1 MASTKAT
8 LLVRVSRELKAFL
21 QSKAEEWQ
29 LSVNAL
35 VVTTLSRGL
44 QFRSLRHIQAGLDS
58 PPPPRLKTAEIVV
71 KVGRN
76 APCPCGSGQKY
87 KRYHGQSAAT

>member
-1 MASTKAT
+1 MASSKAT
-8 LLVRVSRELKAFL
+8 LLVRLSPELKAFL
-21 QSKAEEWQ
+21 RSKAEEWQ

-58 PPPPRLKTAEIVV
+58 PPPPRVKTAEIVA

-76 APCPCGSGQKY
+76 ERCPCESGKKY
-87 KRYHGQSAAT
+87 KHCHGGNAAG